1 MDTESKAACSRG
13 VNSCEAWCFMV
24 VPVEVSKG
32 FRRNPLRAARFL
44 YLHSE
49 NATLRMQ
56 QMKKTHGRRG
66 KTYSRAFTIS
76 GASKL
81 FEKDRVTLHR
91 WISSGVLK
99 KCDRDGVYSPKSKF
113 VWGCD
118 VEDLLCDPKR
128 KSGSRLVPAKVRARP
143 LSKWQLAKQD
153 PERSLGP
160 RPDLVAV
167 RECVIALRFVQ
178 DPRRALMLLK
188 ALQPA
193 LNDLRAVAAKTTRQR

>member
-1 MDTESKAACSRG
+1 
-13 VNSCEAWCFMV
+13 
-24 VPVEVSKG
+24 
-32 FRRNPLRAARFL
+32 
-44 YLHSE
+44 
-49 NATLRMQ
+49 MQ
-56 QMKKTHGRRG
+56 QVKKTHGRRG

-128 KSGSRLVPAKVRARP
+128 KSGSRLVPLVHRKKP
-143 LSKWQLAKQD
+143 LSRFQLAKRD
-153 PERSLGP
+153 PERFETRDPS
-160 RPDLVAV
+160 DAIV
-167 RECVIALRFVQ
+167 RECAEYLLGVHNSAKAEEFLSELEPAIDHLRRIAT
-178 DPRRALMLLK
+178 RR
-188 ALQPA
+188 
-193 LNDLRAVAAKTTRQR
+193 R